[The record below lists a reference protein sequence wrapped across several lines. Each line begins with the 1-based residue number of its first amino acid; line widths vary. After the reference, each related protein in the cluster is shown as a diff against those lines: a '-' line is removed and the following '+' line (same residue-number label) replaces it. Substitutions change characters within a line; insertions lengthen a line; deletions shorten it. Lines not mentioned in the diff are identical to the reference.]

1 MESIIST
8 VNGGFKKA
16 EQRYNNPNGPSDA
29 VLVSISTW
37 INFPPE
43 RFKLFKLIDAFKAPD
58 YGGEESKVTNTSSR
72 HVSCGG
78 AGSDLGDG

>member
-43 RFKLFKLIDAFKAPD
+43 RFQMSSCDAAVQAD
-58 YGGEESKVTNTSSR
+58 
-72 HVSCGG
+72 
-78 AGSDLGDG
+78 